1 MALWLSASNQ
11 QRIVYFFLDPFL
23 RLQPLLSLS
32 SRKKRFSDFCLKLSL
47 RIWFLTVDISNPL
60 DLIFSPKIADDFKAL
75 LPYLSYLWR
84 NPCASE
90 KSFSDS
96 WIAAKIMFLPP
107 GLFSG
112 CALTQ
117 VSSVYPCG
125 SHSYLLCC
133 RHVFENCSCSGLFLR
148 GCNYHAHGLITAISW
163 SWRQGGLGLCIA
175 SVKFLNCSCLEPRRP
190 PCLLQADL
198 FFCCKVLPPNPSP
211 CSSPDAL
218 GGVFVSCCVV
228 YLTAWPG
235 TWW

>member
-1 MALWLSASNQ
+1 MISRHFCPTFHISGETHVL
-11 QRIVYFFLDPFL
+11 QRRVFQIVE
-23 RLQPLLSLS
+23 
-32 SRKKRFSDFCLKLSL
+32 
-47 RIWFLTVDISNPL
+47 
-60 DLIFSPKIADDFKAL
+60 L
-75 LPYLSYLWR
+75 LP
-84 NPCASE
+84 
-90 KSFSDS
+90 KSCSS
-96 WIAAKIMFLPP
+96 HQ
-107 GLFSG
+107 G
-112 CALTQ
+112 CSVALTQ